1 MLKQKIINVFVS
13 ELISSEP
20 ELRIGVTTMTLLFK
34 GGINCEKKNEET
46 EKTDDSIIRINL
58 NLQ

>member
-13 ELISSEP
+13 ELISSKP

-34 GGINCEKKNEET
+34 GGVNCKKKNKESEET
-46 EKTDDSIIRINL
+46 EDSIIRINL